1 MKNIKEFSMDLK
13 KFGVLVKK
21 LREDQNLTQ
30 GDLADILHV
39 HRTAVN
45 KWEKGKSMPL
55 NDTLVLMADYFNISL
70 DELIA
75 GEIFR
80 KENEHNTL
88 LLSLLRSKRKSTLIA
103 KHSIIFLILL
113 FIIFLNYYFFTTYNS
128 IHVYMLYGDNKDIK
142 VKDSLLIVSKDIV
155 YLKLGNIVDKNENNL
170 NINNIVLK
178 QDDNTIFIG
187 DPKELLTEKRNNIE
201 LFNTKLKNKYD
212 NLYLIINYN
221 NKEEIIDINI
231 EKDFQN
237 KSLFYFF
244 KKKTIYKEITNKSY
258 NTDYYKIN
266 KDFVYDKDTHTYT
279 YKKNNTEIIY
289 YESGNICKVTLNNNT
304 LETKYDY
311 HFSTHIINYDKL
323 KNGELLE
330 NYSFNVNEIDSEIEK
345 SIYNDLKT
353 NYLDK
358 YFSETNV

>member
-1 MKNIKEFSMDLK
+1 MDLK
-13 KFGVLVKK
+13 KFGLLVKK

-30 GDLADILHV
+30 GELADILHV

-55 NDTLVLMADYFNISL
+55 NDTLVMIADYFNISL

-75 GEIFR
+75 GEIF
-80 KENEHNTL
+80 KKDNEHNNL
-88 LLSLLRSKRKSTLIA
+88 LISLLKSKRKSALIA
-103 KHSIIFLILL
+103 KHSIILFILL
-113 FIIFLNYYFFTTYNS
+113 SIIFLVYYFFTTYNS

-155 YLKLGNIVDKNENNL
+155 YLKFGNIVDKKENIL

-178 QDDNTIFIG
+178 QDNNTIFIG

-258 NTDYYKIN
+258 NTNYYKIN
-266 KDFVYDKDTHTYT
+266 KDFVYDKDNHTYT

-289 YESGNICKVTLNNNT
+289 YEFGNTCKITINADK
-304 LETKYDY
+304 LEIKYDY
-311 HFSTHIINYDKL
+311 HISTHTINYDKL

-330 NYSFNVNEIDSEIEK
+330 NYSFNVNEINSEIEQ
-345 SIYNDLKT
+345 SIYNEFKI
-353 NYLDK
+353 NFLDK